1 MRRNGGRRARK
12 MPKEPKINATA
23 CRPGGAD
30 WEKPLKPHDSSPLPF
45 VEYPEAEMC
54 ARAEAFYTE
63 MNRRRTVRD
72 FSERSVPREIIESC
86 LRTAGT
92 APSGANQQPWQ
103 FVVVCEPGVKA
114 RIRKAAEAEEAE
126 FYARRATDEW
136 LDALAPLG
144 TDADKPFLELAPYLI
159 AIFYEAYGK
168 DAAGQRVKRYYPMDS
183 VGIASG
189 LLIAA
194 LHHAGLATLTHTPS
208 PMAFL
213 NEILDRP
220 DNERPF
226 LLLVAGY
233 PAEGARVPNITR
245 KPLEAIARFVG

>member
-1 MRRNGGRRARK
+1 MQPHPTIPFDFQEYPIDDMRAR
-12 MPKEPKINATA
+12 
-23 CRPGGAD
+23 
-30 WEKPLKPHDSSPLPF
+30 
-45 VEYPEAEMC
+45 
-54 ARAEAFYTE
+54 ARRFHEE

-72 FSERSVPREIIESC
+72 FSPRLVPRDIIDTC

-103 FVVVCEPGVKA
+103 FVVVGNAAVKS
-114 RIRKAAEAEEAE
+114 RIRVAAEEEERE
-126 FYARRATDEW
+126 FYGRRVTEEW
-136 LDALAPLG
+136 REALAPLG
-144 TDADKPFLELAPYLI
+144 TDAEKPFLEVAPWLI
-159 AIFYEAYGK
+159 AIFYEAYGVD
-168 DAAGQRVKRYYPMDS
+168 DAGNKAKRYYPMDS

-213 NEILDRP
+213 NEILGRP

-226 LLLVAGY
+226 LLLVVGY
-233 PAEGARVPNITR
+233 PAEGARVPDIKR
-245 KPLEAIARFVG
+245 KTLAEIARFVD